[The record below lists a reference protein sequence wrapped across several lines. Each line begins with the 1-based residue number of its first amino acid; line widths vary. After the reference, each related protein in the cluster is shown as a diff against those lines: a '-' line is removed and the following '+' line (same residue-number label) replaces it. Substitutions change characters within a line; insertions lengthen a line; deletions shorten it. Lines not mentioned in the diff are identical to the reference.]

1 MLVIFFSVL
10 SCDTTEPSNA
20 ELMEKTL
27 LDLSEVMKCIS
38 RFGIYVVGQM
48 KFSLKWFHPSLIFNR
63 LFPLS
68 PSPNIIHDHES

>member
-27 LDLSEVMKCIS
+27 LDLSEVMKSIS

-48 KFSLKWFHPSLIFNR
+48 KFSLKWFH
-63 LFPLS
+63 
-68 PSPNIIHDHES
+68 

>member
-1 MLVIFFSVL
+1 MLVILFSVL

-27 LDLSEVMKCIS
+27 LDLSEVMKCLS

-48 KFSLKWFHPSLIFNR
+48 KFSLKWFH
-63 LFPLS
+63 
-68 PSPNIIHDHES
+68 

>member
-1 MLVIFFSVL
+1 MLYPKKKKCLHMLVIFFSVL

-27 LDLSEVMKCIS
+27 LDLSEVMKCLS

-48 KFSLKWFHPSLIFNR
+48 KFSLKWFH
-63 LFPLS
+63 
-68 PSPNIIHDHES
+68 